1 MVRPDHIEEAERIG
15 MPEDEPEM
23 IECAWCERPCNKD
36 DIVKCEVCGKYLCEK
51 CRIDMGKILNGA
63 DGNFICDDPD
73 RQCVIRY
80 LISVIEQNESYIQK
94 LQTESDK
101 DDELTKAAKKAATTG
116 NHKDLQEYLR
126 SRKENNYDSHDIK
139 WQGSET

>member
-1 MVRPDHIEEAERIG
+1 MVNPADIEYAEKFG
-15 MPEDEPEM
+15 LPENKPE
-23 IECAWCERPCNKD
+23 IVECAWCLEAYLD
-36 DIVKCEVCGKYLCEK
+36 DEVVKCEVCGKYLCEK
-51 CRIDMGKILNGA
+51 CRVDMGKILDGA
-63 DGNFICDDPD
+63 DGNFVCDDPD

-80 LISVIEQNESYIQK
+80 LISVIEQNEAYIQK

-126 SRKENNYDSHDIK
+126 LRKR
-139 WQGSET
+139 